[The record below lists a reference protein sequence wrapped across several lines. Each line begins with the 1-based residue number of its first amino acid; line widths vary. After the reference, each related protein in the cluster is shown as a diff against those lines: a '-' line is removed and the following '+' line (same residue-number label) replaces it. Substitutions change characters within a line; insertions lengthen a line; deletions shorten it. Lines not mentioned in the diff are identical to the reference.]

1 MKNFFKSLAICA
13 LAALTFASCQKENA
27 GGNMDDQSSVVSINL
42 TSPLMGTKAFADGTT
57 VDVVHVHVY
66 QHDANGNL
74 TYIAPAT
81 QGAAIETPSK
91 DVAMSAGAATYST
104 RLVTGQTYTF
114 VFWAEKNSEENYNS
128 PYTYDSAHQTIT
140 VNYDRATGN
149 DERRDAF
156 YAVLPNVTITG
167 AYSASVTL
175 NRPFAQIN
183 FGASDYEAAKA
194 AGIEVTGAAVKL
206 TGIANSINLLNG
218 SVSGSETVTF
228 ANADLSSDPND
239 PNATLR
245 VANVDYKY
253 VAMDYVLVGKDGKT
267 LSDVTL
273 TLAATGT
280 QSATPEYTYTNIPLQ
295 GNYRTNIV
303 GELFT
308 SPANIDITVDK
319 NFTQPDNNEIVTN
332 VGSLAAANTAL
343 ANGATNIQISN
354 VTSSEAGTTKLQMPA
369 TPESITVTID
379 EIDSGANLQIEK
391 PASGSNPTSV
401 AVNLPPTASVS
412 QLTINLPESHVEV
425 NGAAYTSITATT
437 SNNTLVI
444 GEDAQ
449 VTNLII
455 KAGALE
461 IYGKVGSIT
470 NNGTGDIKIWAV
482 GDKATFNQAYNAGA
496 KTIELKNDIKDFTS
510 VILIGRDLTLDGN
523 GYEIWNTANR
533 VIRVTESSASTLNI
547 TFKNL
552 GIISKCTASSD
563 VRGISFDDNCPP
575 SSVVFDACKVSAS
588 FYAINLIPGSQGHN
602 ITIKNATVAAGWAAI
617 NCFANNSTFNIE
629 NSTLKGLND
638 KGESSWNDFA
648 TIVFDGNGLRD
659 AANIGVNGTGNTLNV
674 VNSTIYACSESSN
687 NQAWLALQ
695 YGAQR
700 NTVNVDATTR
710 IIDAAE
716 NDQTDNIYVDPIV
729 GYNSSTGAYTS
740 YDHESEIWIA
750 GNNVFPGMYE
760 QGGVYHIIS
769 PKGLI
774 YLEEK
779 VNLYN
784 NRLSGKT
791 VVLDNDL
798 DMSGIEFTPIG
809 KTVANYPGYSFAGVF
824 DGQNHTISNLKASS
838 NDPNHAAAGLF
849 GTLLGT
855 VKNVNL
861 TNVEIT
867 STHYAGG
874 VAGYLGS
881 NTGAK
886 VLNCTVNGGTITS
899 TPELIGG
906 KYDNGDKVGGI
917 AGYIVYGETIDGCS
931 VSNVTLKGYRDI
943 GGILG
948 CAANN
953 EGVTTVTNCKVG
965 ENVKLI
971 VDKEHNYKN
980 YNNLSEH
987 KANDIIGRT
996 TGTATLNTEGSTGSV
1011 TIEY

>member
-27 GGNMDDQSSVVSINL
+27 DGNMDDQSSVVSINL
-42 TSPLMGTKAFADGTT
+42 TSPLMGTKAFADGKT

-66 QHDANGNL
+66 KVGANGEL
-74 TYIAPAT
+74 TYITPSGNA
-81 QGAAIETPSK
+81 TPSK
-91 DVAMSAGAATYST
+91 DVAMSNGSATYST

-114 VFWAEKNSEENYNS
+114 VFWAEKSSNSH
-128 PYTYDSAHQTIT
+128 YTYDPASQTIT
-140 VNYDRATGN
+140 VNYDNATGN
-149 DERRDAF
+149 DETRDAF

-167 AYSASVTL
+167 AYSQSVTL
-175 NRPFAQIN
+175 KRPFAQVN
-183 FGASDYEAAKA
+183 FGVTAEDMAAANA
-194 AGIEVTGAAVKL
+194 AGITVNGAAVKCTNVANALNLL
-206 TGIANSINLLNG
+206 TGTASG
-218 SVSGSETVTF
+218 SVEAAFATNALPTSET
-228 ANADLSSDPND
+228 LS
-239 PNATLR
+239 
-245 VANVDYKY
+245 VAGETYTY
-253 VAMDYVLVGKDGKT
+253 VAMNYVLVGKDAKT
-267 LSDVTL
+267 LSDITL
-273 TLAATGT
+273 TLNATGAA
-280 QSATPEYTYTNIPLQ
+280 SGTPEYTYTNIPLQ

-354 VTSSEAGTTKLQMPA
+354 VTSSEAGNTKLQMPA

-455 KAGALE
+455 EAGAVE
-461 IYGKVGSIT
+461 IYGKVGSII
-470 NNGTGDIKIWAV
+470 NNGTGDIKVWAV

-496 KTIELKNDIKDFTS
+496 KTIELKKNIEDFSS
-510 VILIGRDLTLDGN
+510 VIEIGRDLTIDGN
-523 GYEIWNTANR
+523 GFEIWNTANR

-588 FYAINLIPGSQGHN
+588 FYAINLIPGSHGHN

-617 NCFANNSTFNIE
+617 NCYANNSTFNIE

-648 TIVFDGNGLRD
+648 TIVFDGNGLWNV
-659 AANIGVNGTGNTLNV
+659 ANIGVNGTGNTLNV

-687 NQAWLALQ
+687 NQAWIALQ

-740 YDHESEIWIA
+740 YDPESDIWIA
-750 GNNVFPGMYE
+750 GNNLFPGMYE
-760 QGGVYHIIS
+760 QDGVYHIINAQ
-769 PKGLI
+769 GLT
-774 YLEEK
+774 YFEQN
-779 VNLYN
+779 VNDYGN
-784 NRLSGKT
+784 SFSGKT
-791 VVLDNDL
+791 VLLDADIDL
-798 DMSGIEFTPIG
+798 KNKNWTPVGQTGATQFTG
-809 KTVANYPGYSFAGVF
+809 TFN
-824 DGQNHTISNLKASS
+824 GQNHTIKNLTVVN
-838 NDPNHAAAGLF
+838 NDEGGNCATGLF
-849 GTLLGT
+849 GWLNSST
-855 VKNVNL
+855 VKNL
-861 TNVEIT
+861 KIDGATITGHHNVGTI
-867 STHYAGG
+867 
-874 VAGYLGS
+874 AGYLETSGCTIENCQVS
-881 NTGAK
+881 NATIS
-886 VLNCTVNGGTITS
+886 CTSANG
-899 TPELIGG
+899 
-906 KYDNGDKVGGI
+906 DANGDKCGGI
-917 AGYIVYGETIDGCS
+917 VGHAGNTGVLVKGC
-931 VSNVTLKGYRDI
+931 
-943 GGILG
+943 
-948 CAANN
+948 
-953 EGVTTVTNCKVG
+953 TVTNSSISAGRDAGQVVG
-965 ENVKLI
+965 AAPAVNV
-971 VDKEHNYKN
+971 VNCSATDVTVT
-980 YNNLSEH
+980 
-987 KANDIIGRT
+987 ANGTSTGANIRNEVIGRV
-996 TGTATLNTEGSTGSV
+996 L
-1011 TIEY
+1011 